1 VAALLNEQ
9 VPDGDPNVFIQQLG
23 SGVHH
28 PDRQRDGDHCAP
40 LPESMENHHVKV
52 KARLKP
58 KNRLNARK
66 QLEQEEGI
74 HSVNGEVATN
84 QQVKTTHLPI
94 GMEGPI
100 GP

>member
-1 VAALLNEQ
+1 
-9 VPDGDPNVFIQQLG
+9 
-23 SGVHH
+23 
-28 PDRQRDGDHCAP
+28 
-40 LPESMENHHVKV
+40 MENHHVKV

-58 KNRLNARK
+58 NNRSNARK